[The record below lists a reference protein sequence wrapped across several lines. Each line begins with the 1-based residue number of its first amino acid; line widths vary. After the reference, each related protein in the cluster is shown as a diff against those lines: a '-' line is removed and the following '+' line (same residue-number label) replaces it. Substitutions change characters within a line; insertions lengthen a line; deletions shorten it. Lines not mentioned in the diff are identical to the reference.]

1 MANNLWYNHIEKGG
15 EAMAKSR
22 TSTEVSER
30 YKRKTYKY
38 IPIRLRYDSDQRL
51 LSFLEDYKEKIGTSQ
66 IFREALEDYINK
78 NYPDY
83 K

>member
-15 EAMAKSR
+15 EAMAKTT

-30 YKRKTYKY
+30 YKQKTYRHY
-38 IPIRLRYDSDQRL
+38 DVRLRYDTD
-51 LSFLEDYKEKIGTSQ
+51 KELIDFVDANKDKIGTTQ
-66 IFREALEDYINK
+66 IFREALEAYLK
-78 NYPDY
+78 